1 MNSKFEAFEQRIGNT
16 QREISQS
23 QISVIQNN
31 LAADNYTFKKKGH
44 EQQYRVNAQIMDKL
58 RQADGFVREASS
70 TVQSEAA
77 EQAINK
83 ISEGMDIL
91 SHRQKCIKLA
101 DSSEHG
107 WRVVQEYEA
116 HPLAENSNDKKKIYP
131 AQVQADRKIRQ
142 ERRSRSRRYQPYSV
156 PSTADGSKTD
166 TAQPQSGAVGRKP
179 GTCFRCSKPGHWRAD
194 CLIQNVQSEKNV
206 QISRFVSNVLSV
218 ENNDTSGVLDSKAN
232 MTLNEK
238 SQETVSNIEA
248 LRKREQTV
256 SSPVGRLRSCL
267 NHWEK
272 SGASSFILDVVE
284 NGYKLPFKTL
294 PKPVELGNNKSARD
308 NADFVSSEIQNLL
321 LKGCIREVPT
331 APTVI
336 NPLTVAINR
345 AGKKRLVLD
354 CRHLNLE
361 LFKYKCC
368 FKKPVCSKGYFFKGR
383 LFVHLRH

>member
-31 LAADNYTFKKKGH
+31 LAAADNYTFKKKGH

-70 TVQSEAA
+70 TVQSEEA

-156 PSTADGSKTD
+156 PSTADGFKTD

-218 ENNDTSGVLDSKAN
+218 ENDDTSGVLDSKAN
-232 MTLNEK
+232 MTLKEK
-238 SQETVSNIEA
+238 N
-248 LRKREQTV
+248 RKR
-256 SSPVGRLRSCL
+256 RSVI
-267 NHWEK
+267 
-272 SGASSFILDVVE
+272 S
-284 NGYKLPFKTL
+284 KL
-294 PKPVELGNNKSARD
+294 
-308 NADFVSSEIQNLL
+308 
-321 LKGCIREVPT
+321 
-331 APTVI
+331 
-336 NPLTVAINR
+336 
-345 AGKKRLVLD
+345 
-354 CRHLNLE
+354 
-361 LFKYKCC
+361 
-368 FKKPVCSKGYFFKGR
+368 
-383 LFVHLRH
+383 